1 MLRYLLEIDK
11 TSYRLDQVSQDL
23 IGNSVTEESILG
35 KAQTGDE
42 LKPGELP
49 DRQSPFD
56 LRAMGRRFSATYLPS
71 GKAAFAM
78 PL

>member
-1 MLRYLLEIDK
+1 MFLEM
-11 TSYRLDQVSQDL
+11 
-23 IGNSVTEESILG
+23 VTEESILG

-56 LRAMGRRFSATYLPS
+56 LRAMGRRFSATYLPLV
-71 GKAAFAM
+71 KAAFAM

>member
-1 MLRYLLEIDK
+1 M
-11 TSYRLDQVSQDL
+11 
-23 IGNSVTEESILG
+23 VTEESILG

-49 DRQSPFD
+49 DQQSPFD
-56 LRAMGRRFSATYLPS
+56 LRAMGRRFSATYLPL